1 MVDFLR
7 DYCVLA
13 LKLEKMRL
21 SGIWRYNVPE
31 LKRISEEMNLPIST
45 KRAEMLTNI
54 GEVIV
59 NPDYKLD
66 EITILQELYEEQA
79 ETNNISNINETA
91 SEG

>member
-21 SGIWRYNVPE
+21 SSIWRYNVPE
-31 LKRISEEMNLPIST
+31 LKRISKEINLLIST
-45 KRAEMLTNI
+45 KRAEILTNI
-54 GEVIV
+54 GKVIV

-66 EITILQELYEEQA
+66 KITILQELYEE
-79 ETNNISNINETA
+79 
-91 SEG
+91 